1 MIYPQQHNGIDF
13 SGSYARESDY
23 YNFDKQR
30 IKNLLPSQSIEYL
43 CFEVTDP
50 ISIAS
55 ASLKVIS
62 SLGTHTVLATQR
74 TIESN
79 IVYFKLI
86 ADDLP
91 IGEDICFVFSVDS
104 YVIYSELYTVIDSA
118 SLTDIE
124 ICTVT
129 ASNSDNRHG
138 YLAKAAFG
146 FFKVSKFKSDIFL
159 NKKIEYE
166 YSYSRKKIL
175 SSENKIGKRLTFKS
189 LTMYNAN
196 LIKWLCNCETLTIDG
211 VAMQLISDFTELETD
226 ANTETMSLQ
235 ADFVEVSQFS
245 VSGYSDQFPT
255 DIKTKSFFI

>member
-1 MIYPQQHNGIDF
+1 MIYPQPHNGIDF
-13 SGSYARESDY
+13 SGNHARESQY
-23 YNFDKQR
+23 YNFDSQR
-30 IKNLLPSQSIEYL
+30 VINVLPSQSIEYL
-43 CFEVTDP
+43 CFEVTAP
-50 ISIAS
+50 ISITS

-62 SLGTHTVLATQR
+62 RNGTHTVLTSQR

-91 IGEDICFVFSVDS
+91 IGEDVCFAFSVDS
-104 YVIYSELYTVIDSA
+104 YVIYSELYTVVHSE
-118 SLTDIE
+118 SLTDSE

-138 YLAKAAFG
+138 YLYKTAFG

-159 NKKIEYE
+159 NKKVLYE

-175 SSENKIGKRLTFKS
+175 SSENKIGKRLTFQS

-196 LIKWLCNCETLTIDG
+196 LIKWLCNCESLTIDG

-226 ANTETMSLQ
+226 PNTEAMSLQ

-245 VSGYSDQFPT
+245 KSGSSDQHPSEFKP
-255 DIKTKSFFI
+255 KNFFI